1 MEAQKLK
8 EVGPPLRN
16 PLNLGK
22 PTSPQKK
29 RFKDLEPTFKIIIK

>member
-1 MEAQKLK
+1 MEAQEPK

-22 PTSPQKK
+22 PTSPKK
-29 RFKDLEPTFKIIIK
+29 KDLKILNPPLK